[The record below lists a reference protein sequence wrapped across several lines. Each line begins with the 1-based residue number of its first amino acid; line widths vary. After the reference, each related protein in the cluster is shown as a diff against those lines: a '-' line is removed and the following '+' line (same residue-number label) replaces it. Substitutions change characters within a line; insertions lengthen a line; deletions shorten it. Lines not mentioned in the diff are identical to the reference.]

1 MGAWLGRVAG
11 RGEGGDHQ
19 VAGAGRHDGQVE
31 ARDEEHEGDVLV
43 EDCVQEP
50 PSDQAVGE
58 DEAGNTEG
66 TEQQAELTELEHLW
80 TEPLLSHTVSIYL
93 HIGWLSQRTLPA
105 DLGTYKQLFITD
117 QKTKRPGVLTAFKSN
132 QLT

>member
-1 MGAWLGRVAG
+1 MGAWLGCVAG

-80 TEPLLSHTVSIYL
+80 TEPLLSHSLYISLYRL
-93 HIGWLSQRTLPA
+93 ALSEN
-105 DLGTYKQLFITD
+105 
-117 QKTKRPGVLTAFKSN
+117 TAR
-132 QLT
+132 